1 APLSFTWAGAGAA
14 SARAAATPSRAVFFM
29 PSTSSVLER
38 ELGLEQGL
46 RAGGFLRRRSLVAQV
61 VPVAEQAP
69 IGRELVRHAAD
80 EASLLVGGV
89 SRLRVEDV
97 HARDDGGLGPCELVD
112 AEGAVEVAVGRRPE
126 TVLGRRSLPREGELL
141 GAVGHHGEIAVAVG
155 VRRGPAVGGVTGDAE
170 SADATGVVRVEHPHR
185 DACHR
190 ILTLAPGARDLSGL
204 VG

>member
-1 APLSFTWAGAGAA
+1 MMLGNVAPAPLSFTWAGAGAA

-46 RAGGFLRRRSLVAQV
+46 RAGGFLRRRGRSLVAQV

-89 SRLRVEDV
+89 SRLRVED
-97 HARDDGGLGPCELVD
+97 
-112 AEGAVEVAVGRRPE
+112 
-126 TVLGRRSLPREGELL
+126 
-141 GAVGHHGEIAVAVG
+141 
-155 VRRGPAVGGVTGDAE
+155 
-170 SADATGVVRVEHPHR
+170 
-185 DACHR
+185 
-190 ILTLAPGARDLSGL
+190 
-204 VG
+204 